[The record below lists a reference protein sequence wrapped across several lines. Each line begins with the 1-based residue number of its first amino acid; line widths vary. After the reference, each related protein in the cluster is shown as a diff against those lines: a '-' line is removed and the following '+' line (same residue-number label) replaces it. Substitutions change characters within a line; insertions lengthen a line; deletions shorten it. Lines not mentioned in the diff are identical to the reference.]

1 VDSLLLPVFAIV
13 AGIISFTSPCALPLV
28 PSYLSYVSGLPV
40 SELSDGQARRLIVRS
55 TATFVAGFTV
65 VFTALGASST
75 LFGSLLIH
83 HLPTILRASGIVI
96 IVFGLSMTGLFRIP
110 LLSRERRFD
119 LTKISRGPLG
129 AFPLGMAFAFGWT
142 PCLGP
147 ILASILAVA
156 STSRTMAWGAI
167 LLALYS
173 FGLGVPFLV
182 LALGI
187 GRARRSLNFLKR
199 HGRAIEVGGG
209 LLLVAV
215 GVLFVAGLWK
225 GLFIPLQDRFARLG
239 WPPV

>member
-40 SELSDGQARRLIVRS
+40 SELSDGQARRLVVRS
-55 TATFVAGFTV
+55 TATFVAGFTT

-75 LFGSLLIH
+75 LFGSLLIR
-83 HLPTILRASGIVI
+83 HLPTIMRVSGVVI
-96 IVFGLSMTGLFRIP
+96 IIFGLSMTGLFRIP
-110 LLSRERRFD
+110 ILARERRLD

-142 PCLGP
+142 PCIGP

-156 STSRTMAWGAI
+156 STSHTMAWGAI

-173 FGLGVPFLV
+173 LGLGVPFLV

-187 GRARRSLNFLKR
+187 GRARRSLNFLSR
-199 HGRAIEVGGG
+199 HGRAIEIGGG

-215 GVLFVAGLWK
+215 GVLFLAGLWK

>member
-1 VDSLLLPVFAIV
+1 MDSLLLPLFAFV

-28 PSYLSYVSGLPV
+28 PSYLSYVSGLPI
-40 SELSDGQARRLIVRS
+40 SELSDGRARRLVFRS

-75 LFGSLLIH
+75 FFGSLLIH
-83 HLPTILRASGIVI
+83 HLPLVLRISGVVI

-110 LLSRERRFD
+110 LLARERRLD
-119 LTKISRGPLG
+119 LSKISRGPLG
-129 AFPLGMAFAFGWT
+129 AFPLGMAFAIGWT
-142 PCLGP
+142 PCIGP
-147 ILASILAVA
+147 VLASILAVA
-156 STSRTMAWGAI
+156 STSHTVAWGAI

-187 GRARRSLNFLKR
+187 GKARRSLHFLR
-199 HGRAIEVGGG
+199 RNGRAIEVSGG

-215 GVLFVAGLWK
+215 GVLFVAGAWK
-225 GLFIPLQDRFARLG
+225 GLFIPLQVSFARLG

>member
-1 VDSLLLPVFAIV
+1 MDSLLLPVFAIV

-40 SELSDGQARRLIVRS
+40 SELSDGQARRLVVRS
-55 TATFVAGFTV
+55 TATFVAGFTA

-75 LFGSLLIH
+75 LFGSLLIR
-83 HLPTILRASGIVI
+83 HLPTIMRVSGVVI
-96 IVFGLSMTGLFRIP
+96 IIFGLSMTGLFRIP
-110 LLSRERRFD
+110 ILSRERRLD

-142 PCLGP
+142 PCIGP

-156 STSRTMAWGAI
+156 STSHTMAWGAI

-173 FGLGVPFLV
+173 LGLGVPFLV

-187 GRARRSLNFLKR
+187 GRARRSLNFLSR
-199 HGRAIEVGGG
+199 HGRAIEIGGG

-215 GVLFVAGLWK
+215 GVLFLAGLWK

>member
-1 VDSLLLPVFAIV
+1 MDSLLLPVFAIV

-40 SELSDGQARRLIVRS
+40 SELSDGQARRLVVRS
-55 TATFVAGFTV
+55 TATFVAGFTT

-75 LFGSLLIH
+75 LFGSLLIR
-83 HLPTILRASGIVI
+83 HLPTIMRVSGVVI
-96 IVFGLSMTGLFRIP
+96 IIFGLSMTGLFRIP
-110 LLSRERRFD
+110 ILARERRLD

-142 PCLGP
+142 PCIGP

-156 STSRTMAWGAI
+156 STSHTMAWGAI

-173 FGLGVPFLV
+173 LGLGVPFLV

-187 GRARRSLNFLKR
+187 GKARRSLNFLSR
-199 HGRAIEVGGG
+199 HGRAIEIGGG

-215 GVLFVAGLWK
+215 GVLFLAGLWK

>member
-1 VDSLLLPVFAIV
+1 M
-13 AGIISFTSPCALPLV
+13 
-28 PSYLSYVSGLPV
+28 
-40 SELSDGQARRLIVRS
+40 
-55 TATFVAGFTV
+55 
-65 VFTALGASST
+65 
-75 LFGSLLIH
+75 
-83 HLPTILRASGIVI
+83 ILRVSGIVI

-110 LLSRERRFD
+110 LLSRERRLD

-156 STSRTMAWGAI
+156 STSHTMVWGAI

-187 GRARRSLNFLKR
+187 GRARRSLDFLRR
-199 HGRAIEVGGG
+199 HGRAIEVSGG